1 MKKIKKIIFN
11 KMLIL
16 LKTILFINFA
26 NNSYCKQ
33 KDCCPQYVKQKGDN
47 DHKYKESIFIN
58 LPEKIEDYNEDL
70 VKQIKN
76 AIHNDEKKDKIT
88 LENLKNF
95 VKNEIEMIKNR
106 ECKEYKEEE
115 LYLNILYIIKDNNLI
130 ASKIY
135 ISGDIDNEYYVTVFN
150 ENIFSYSYRS
160 NYPKTKRINIDYWFE
175 NYLKE
180 GVYNFDKLK
189 EFWNN
194 YKPTYLKR
202 YKKYPKFYFEKNETN
217 KKYFEDPEEDKKK

>member
-16 LKTILFINFA
+16 VKTILLINFV
-26 NNSYCKQ
+26 NNSYCKE
-33 KDCCPQYVKQKGDN
+33 KNSCCPQSGKQKGDN

-76 AIHNDEKKDKIT
+76 GIPYKKEEIT

-106 ECKEYKEEE
+106 ECKEYKKEE
-115 LYLNILYIIKDNNLI
+115 LNLDVLYIIKDNNLI

-135 ISGDIDNEYYVTVFN
+135 ILGDIDNEYYVTVFN
-150 ENIFSYSYRS
+150 ENILGYYYHS
-160 NYPKTKRINIDYWFE
+160 NYPKIEKANIDYWFE

-180 GVYNFDKLK
+180 GVYSFDKLK
-189 EFWNN
+189 EFWNE

-202 YKKYPKFYFEKNETN
+202 YKKYPVFYFEKNETN